1 MEEKQVIIQHACQF
15 TLASVKDILNDILNT
30 EPINIVA
37 QVKSLEDVYD
47 NLMRF
52 PSTHM
57 VILSLCCD
65 DYRHN
70 HTFHLIVNWLQANR
84 TTCRVVIIADI
95 PYIRLLE
102 HYFYDI
108 DLIYAMIAKTAPV
121 SHVVEW
127 LRQVF
132 YQVTPTKRFFYR
144 KRHLSLSKREQLV
157 MELLLQGN
165 SNNHIASAL
174 QLSHKTV
181 SYYKRNAMNKLGIP
195 SLQPMLILPTSRM
208 DH

>member
-37 QVKSLEDVYD
+37 QVKSLADVYD

-70 HTFHLIVNWLQANR
+70 HTFHLIVNWLQEHRA
-84 TTCRVVIIADI
+84 TCRVVVIAEM

-108 DLIYAMIAKTAPV
+108 ELIYAMVAQTAPMV
-121 SHVVEW
+121 NFAEW
-127 LRQVF
+127 LKQVF

-144 KRHLSLSKREQLV
+144 KRHLTLSKREQMV
-157 MELLLQGN
+157 MGLLLEGN
-165 SNNHIASAL
+165 SNNHIASTL
-174 QLSHKTV
+174 QLSNKTV
-181 SYYKRNAMNKLGIP
+181 SYYKRNALNKLGIP

-208 DH
+208 GH